1 MPLITSRIGLPD
13 LPTPSCEEIR
23 DVGEFVA
30 SGCADRGNLYLGK
43 FELGT
48 VYLLIFGAVLILVA
62 PALYWYR
69 WRRIV
74 KEGSTESSVADL
86 LNQFETPD
94 ATDDLWSRCLVA
106 ERGDEKRAKYAYVE
120 AVAAEREK
128 QDSISV
134 GKRGAF
140 IAMQLILTAIS
151 FGIFRDL
158 VGSGQYFISSV
169 GGLAILYFA
178 TSK

>member
-1 MPLITSRIGLPD
+1 MPRTSRILLEP
-13 LPTPSCEEIR
+13 CEEIR
-23 DVGEFVA
+23 NLREFEV
-30 SGCADRGNLYLGK
+30 SRCADWGELYLGK
-43 FELGT
+43 CDLGT
-48 VYLLIFGAVLILVA
+48 VYLLILCALLLLVA
-62 PALYWYR
+62 PAMYWYR

-74 KEGSTESSVADL
+74 KEGSTETSVADL

-94 ATDDLWSRCLVA
+94 ASDDLWSKCLVA
-106 ERGDEKRAKYAYVE
+106 ERGDEERAKYAYVE

-158 VGSGQYFISSV
+158 VGSGQYFVSSV

>member
-1 MPLITSRIGLPD
+1 MPLTSRIGL
-13 LPTPSCEEIR
+13 TACVEIR
-23 DVGEFVA
+23 DLEEFAASSCPAVGE
-30 SGCADRGNLYLGK
+30 LYLGK

-48 VYLLIFGAVLILVA
+48 VYLLIFSAVVVLVA
-62 PALYWYR
+62 PTLYWYR

-74 KEGSTESSVADL
+74 REGSTETSVADL
-86 LNQFETPD
+86 LNQFEKPD
-94 ATDDLWSRCLVA
+94 AADDLWSKCLVA
-106 ERGDEKRAKYAYVE
+106 ERGDGERAKYAYVE

-128 QDSISV
+128 QNSISV

-140 IAMQLILTAIS
+140 IAMQLILTAMS

>member
-1 MPLITSRIGLPD
+1 MPLTSRIGLPD

-30 SGCADRGNLYLGK
+30 SGCVDQGNLYLGK

-69 WRRIV
+69 WRRLA
-74 KEGSTESSVADL
+74 KEGSEEASVAEL
-86 LNQFETPD
+86 LHQFEMPD
-94 ATDDLWSRCLVA
+94 DTDDLWSKCLVA
-106 ERGDEKRAKYAYVE
+106 ERGDKERAKYAYVE

-128 QDSISV
+128 KQSISV
-134 GKRGAF
+134 GKRSAF
-140 IAMQLILTAIS
+140 IVIQFILTTIS

-158 VGSGQYFISSV
+158 VGGGQFFVSGV

-178 TSK
+178 TSR